1 MDAATQSPPA
11 AYLPQDL
18 VVEILSRLPTKS
30 LCRFKCVSRSWHALI
45 SDPAHRHRF
54 VQTLSGFF
62 FCRRDTSTPPPWGF
76 AGLSSASPPLV
87 DPSRALLLALELRKD
102 RAARLLQRAPPAAL
116 QLTGQWRRH
125 RSRIV
130 SRHRRRSTYVVCN
143 PATGDWV
150 ALPQPSVEP
159 GLDDT
164 PRACSAALGFDP
176 AVSPHFYVFQLV
188 EDNYRARPS
197 GWPSFAGHTAYFN
210 GFQHF
215 TTSDDVIAL
224 VDAKGQS
231 WRTIT
236 VPFDRSFGNGFVGHS
251 QGRLLYMDEEPDE
264 NALEIYVL
272 EDHSSEEYWT
282 FKHRVS
288 KLKRLMYYDM
298 NQGRVDVICTL
309 EVADETQPLFP
320 CCLIFPAGM
329 LPLLHLGMEEDVTQ
343 IPAPYLPN
351 DLVVE
356 ILSRLSAKSLCH
368 FRCVPKSWRALIS
381 DPTHRHMFVH
391 TTSSP
396 CFFFHRCCDD
406 IPSLCWK

>member
-176 AVSPHFYVFQLV
+176 AVSPHFYVFQL
-188 EDNYRARPS
+188 
-197 GWPSFAGHTAYFN
+197 
-210 GFQHF
+210 HF

-288 KLKRLMYYDM
+288 KVTLLAPQKFAWELDDLVAASHPCCDRIFFYDRQLKRLMYYDM

-320 CCLIFPAGM
+320 YV
-329 LPLLHLGMEEDVTQ
+329 PL
-343 IPAPYLPN
+343 Y
-351 DLVVE
+351 
-356 ILSRLSAKSLCH
+356 SRTFDHPDGEC
-368 FRCVPKSWRALIS
+368 I
-381 DPTHRHMFVH
+381 TIM
-391 TTSSP
+391 
-396 CFFFHRCCDD
+396 
-406 IPSLCWK
+406 I